1 MLTII
6 TRINFDKYI
15 YICVNFTNNLSDCT
29 GVSKRSNVYH
39 SPHMMEHFQ
48 RLSLLCK
55 HYEKHLLFRLTRK
68 SNQRYSN
75 DRPIGARALFGAR
88 RREWTSHSVTLPCAS
103 RVMCYLSDR
112 SVPRVDRVRPNELNK
127 THLRIIRVI
136 MRPVC
141 TWTHTYTYMHTY
153 YRLQCVNRSRIR
165 YLCTFTF
172 FRSLSSVFSL
182 SPSEREIVF
191 ELRNTDDTVVNP
203 RFTTIQICVCACDH
217 PRIVTHTH
225 GHAYIC
231 DIAHCDVSAVIRAVF
246 MTRV

>member
-1 MLTII
+1 MTVLGYL
-6 TRINFDKYI
+6 RGQAYI
-15 YICVNFTNNLSDCT
+15 SSLHV
-29 GVSKRSNVYH
+29 
-39 SPHMMEHFQ
+39 MEHFQ

-55 HYEKHLLFRLTRK
+55 HYGKHLLFRLTRK

-136 MRPVC
+136 MRPMC
-141 TWTHTYTYMHTY
+141 TYTHIYTY
-153 YRLQCVNRSRIR
+153 
-165 YLCTFTF
+165 CTRVLSSTV
-172 FRSLSSVFSL
+172 RKQIAYSLSMHFHFFSFPLFRLL
-182 SPSEREIVF
+182 SFSEQARDRFRTAKYRRHRRE
-191 ELRNTDDTVVNP
+191 P
-203 RFTTIQICVCACDH
+203 RFTTIQICVCARDH

-225 GHAYIC
+225 EHAYIY
-231 DIAHCDVSAVIRAVF
+231 DTAHCDVSAVIRAVF